1 MVWKQTTG
9 VSGNIVWGDLEFA
22 ESGRMRSTWQMDR
35 LEHLR
40 RFVADGYY
48 KLHHIQNI
56 NVYIFDSE
64 AILSVD
70 NLFQIRLILFCTLK

>member
-56 NVYIFDSE
+56 NIHIYLTVRQYFRSTICSKY
-64 AILSVD
+64 V
-70 NLFQIRLILFCTLK
+70 